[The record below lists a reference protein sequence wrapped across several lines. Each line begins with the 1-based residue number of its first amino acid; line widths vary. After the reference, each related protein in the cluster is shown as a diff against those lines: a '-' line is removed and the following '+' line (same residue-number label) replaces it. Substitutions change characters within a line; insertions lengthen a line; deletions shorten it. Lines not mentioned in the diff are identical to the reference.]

1 MLAKYKDLLG
11 GEEDSRSRSMEELS
25 GGGEGEEQKEEEQKV
40 EDAEC
45 RAGSQDTVQKS
56 ESVSSSLFC
65 FRIISATKRFNNI

>member
-11 GEEDSRSRSMEELS
+11 GEEDSRSMEEVS
-25 GGGEGEEQKEEEQKV
+25 GGGGEEQKV
-40 EDAEC
+40 EDAES

>member
-25 GGGEGEEQKEEEQKV
+25 GGGEEEQKV

>member
-11 GEEDSRSRSMEELS
+11 DEEDSRSMEELS
-25 GGGEGEEQKEEEQKV
+25 GGGEEEQKV
-40 EDAEC
+40 EDTES

>member
-25 GGGEGEEQKEEEQKV
+25 GGGEEEQKV
-40 EDAEC
+40 EDAES

>member
-11 GEEDSRSRSMEELS
+11 GEEDSRSMEELS
-25 GGGEGEEQKEEEQKV
+25 SRGEEEEQKV
-40 EDAEC
+40 EDAES

>member
-11 GEEDSRSRSMEELS
+11 VEEDSRSRSVEELS
-25 GGGEGEEQKEEEQKV
+25 GGGEEEERE
-40 EDAEC
+40 EDAES
-45 RAGSQDTVQKS
+45 RARSQDTVQKS

>member
-25 GGGEGEEQKEEEQKV
+25 GGGEEEQKEEEQKV

>member
-11 GEEDSRSRSMEELS
+11 VEEDSRSRSVEELS
-25 GGGEGEEQKEEEQKV
+25 GGGEEQRV
-40 EDAEC
+40 EDAES
-45 RAGSQDTVQKS
+45 RARSQDTVQKS

>member
-11 GEEDSRSRSMEELS
+11 VEEDSRSRSVEEVS
-25 GGGEGEEQKEEEQKV
+25 GGGEEEQRV
-40 EDAEC
+40 EDAES
-45 RAGSQDTVQKS
+45 RARSQDTVQKS

>member
-25 GGGEGEEQKEEEQKV
+25 GAGEEEEQKV
-40 EDAEC
+40 EDTEC

>member
-25 GGGEGEEQKEEEQKV
+25 GGGEEEEQKV
-40 EDAEC
+40 EDTES

>member
-25 GGGEGEEQKEEEQKV
+25 GGGEEEEQKV
-40 EDAEC
+40 EDTES
-45 RAGSQDTVQKS
+45 RAGSQDTVQK
-56 ESVSSSLFC
+56 SVSSSLFC

>member
-11 GEEDSRSRSMEELS
+11 VEEDSRSRSVEEVS
-25 GGGEGEEQKEEEQKV
+25 GGGEEEEV
-40 EDAEC
+40 EDAES
-45 RAGSQDTVQKS
+45 RARSQDTVQKS

>member
-25 GGGEGEEQKEEEQKV
+25 GGGGEEQKV

>member
-25 GGGEGEEQKEEEQKV
+25 GRGEEEEQKV
-40 EDAEC
+40 EDAES

>member
-25 GGGEGEEQKEEEQKV
+25 GAGEEEEQKV

>member
-11 GEEDSRSRSMEELS
+11 VEEDSRSRSVEEVS
-25 GGGEGEEQKEEEQKV
+25 GGGEEEV
-40 EDAEC
+40 EVDDAES
-45 RAGSQDTVQKS
+45 RARSQDTVQKS

>member
-11 GEEDSRSRSMEELS
+11 GEEDSRSRSMEVS
-25 GGGEGEEQKEEEQKV
+25 GGGEGEQKV
-40 EDAEC
+40 EDTES

>member
-11 GEEDSRSRSMEELS
+11 VEEDSRSRSVEEVS
-25 GGGEGEEQKEEEQKV
+25 GGGE
-40 EDAEC
+40 DAES
-45 RAGSQDTVQKS
+45 RARSQDTVQKS

>member
-11 GEEDSRSRSMEELS
+11 GEEDNRSMEELS
-25 GGGEGEEQKEEEQKV
+25 SGGEEQKV

>member
-25 GGGEGEEQKEEEQKV
+25 GGREEEQKV
-40 EDAEC
+40 EDTEC

-65 FRIISATKRFNNI
+65 FRIISATKRLNNI

>member
-25 GGGEGEEQKEEEQKV
+25 GGGGEEQKV
-40 EDAEC
+40 EDTEC

-56 ESVSSSLFC
+56 ESSSLFC
-65 FRIISATKRFNNI
+65 FRIISATKRLNNI

>member
-25 GGGEGEEQKEEEQKV
+25 GGGEEEQV